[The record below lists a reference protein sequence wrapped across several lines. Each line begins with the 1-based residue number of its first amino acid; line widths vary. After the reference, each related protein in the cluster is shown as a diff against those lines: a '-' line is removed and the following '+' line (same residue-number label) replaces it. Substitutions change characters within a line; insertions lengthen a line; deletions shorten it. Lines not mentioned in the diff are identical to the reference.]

1 MDVEI
6 SWLVG
11 VEEVV
16 VVVVEGA
23 VVDVCTLTVDNAYHH
38 HRTDFPSVLPMGEEM
53 AVYPCPFL
61 L

>member
-1 MDVEI
+1 V
-6 SWLVG
+6 WGGGWVG
-11 VEEVV
+11 L
-16 VVVVEGA
+16 GG